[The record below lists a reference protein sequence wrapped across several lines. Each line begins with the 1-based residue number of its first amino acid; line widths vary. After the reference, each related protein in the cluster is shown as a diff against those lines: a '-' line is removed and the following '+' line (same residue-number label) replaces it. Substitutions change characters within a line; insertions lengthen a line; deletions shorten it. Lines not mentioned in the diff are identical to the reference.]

1 MKMMFWLMVA
11 GLSLQAPADS
21 RPLETA
27 ALQAQI
33 DAAAA
38 NGGGRVVVAPGV
50 HRTGLLRLRSNVTLE
65 VPADAELSGSTDLA
79 DYGVDPKDRK
89 AIFALVVAENAT
101 NVAIVGKGVVNGN
114 GSLFPAG
121 DDRPDLPRPRLAY
134 FHRCEGVVVESVT
147 LRDPAMWTCYFRLCR
162 DVTARGVKIRAQA
175 NHNNDGFDIEAKG
188 VLIEDCDID
197 SLDDAVCFKSDDP
210 DFVVGDAEVRNCTL
224 ASCSSAVKFGTS
236 SFGAFRN
243 VSIHDCTLRPCAASP
258 ILDWTRPGNWWGLGI
273 VGVTNRISGVSGL
286 SLEAV
291 DGGSFENVAI
301 RNLAIHGYHTAVFMR
316 HASRSPAPAGRE
328 SVFRNVLVENVVGDT
343 VSSIANSI
351 TGAPGRRPNGI
362 TLRNVD
368 ITCRGGAN
376 VADAKQKIPECEWG
390 YPENRMFYGKALPAW
405 GFYVRHADGVV
416 FDNVRLRLA
425 APDVRP
431 TFVAEDC
438 ASLVTNSLFCGDSP
452 APAGAQFV
460 DPLIGCAWNGHTF
473 PGPSMPFGFVQPG
486 PDTGNGDWAHC
497 SGYVHADDR
506 VYGFSQTHLSGTGCP
521 DFGDVRLLPF
531 MGIVADD
538 ADDEALYS
546 LKDLYGLK
554 VGECETGA
562 VDDYNECEKAEVGL
576 YRVALTNLNTCTYVT
591 AGMRTAFYRFQA
603 RGHGKLHLLVDPQ
616 WGQLWL
622 GRRMEEHI
630 LAYADKVD
638 ADNMG
643 ISGGFV
649 HRGWL
654 DREVHFKLRFSRPF
668 SRLRKL
674 PSLGGEKASR
684 YLLDFDVGR
693 LREVEATISLSTT
706 DGEGA
711 ERNFAAESP
720 MGFDGARA
728 ACVAAWN
735 GYLGRVSVDG
745 VDLAT
750 RTTLYTSLYHAFLQP
765 NVISDVDGRYRGPD
779 KQIHVAP
786 AGRGH
791 YSGFS
796 LWDTFRAAH
805 PLYTIMTPELVD
817 DFVASMLE
825 NYRHHGFLP
834 VIEFGGAESYCM
846 IGNHAVPVVVDAV
859 MKGFRGF
866 DRRLAYEAV
875 TNSLTVAHQT
885 RDHGWK
891 IKEDWNILD
900 RFGYYPYDLIE
911 GESVSRTLECA
922 YDDACA
928 ARFAALVGDG
938 EGLEFFKRRSCN
950 WTNVLDHSIGLVR
963 GKDVFG
969 RWRDPFDP
977 FRFGGGG
984 EWAQYDCTEGN
995 AWQYTWSVM
1004 HDPAALISSLGGKE
1018 AFVGRLDSVF
1028 GQSEM
1033 LRGAATAADTTGLIG
1048 QYVHGNE
1055 PSHHMAFFYAL
1066 AGRPDR
1072 TADVVREVCD
1082 RFYLPKVD
1090 GLCGNDDCGQMSA
1103 WYVFACLG
1111 FYPFDPCGG
1120 DYVIGAPQVP
1130 EVTVRLR
1137 NGRVLKVEARDFSRK
1152 NRHVGSVELNGKP
1165 VAGPLLRHSDIMQGG
1180 TLVFQMKRPSGL

>member
-1 MKMMFWLMVA
+1 MKGILLGVTMGLALQSLA
-11 GLSLQAPADS
+11 GNG
-21 RPLETA
+21 PLETA
-27 ALQAQI
+27 ALQARI

-38 NGGGRVVVAPGV
+38 KGGGRVAVTPGV
-50 HRTGLLRLRSNVTLE
+50 HRTGLLRLKSNVTLE
-65 VPADAELSGSTDLA
+65 IPAGAELSGSHDLS
-79 DYGVDPKDRK
+79 DYGIDPKDRK

-101 NVAIVGKGVVNGN
+101 NVAIVGKGVINGN
-114 GSLFPAG
+114 GGLFPEG
-121 DDRPDLPRPRLAY
+121 DDRPDLPRPRLVY
-134 FHRCEGVVVESVT
+134 FHRCSGVTLEGVT
-147 LRDPAMWTCYFRLCR
+147 LRDPAMWTCYFRCCH
-162 DVTARGVKIRAQA
+162 DVTARGVKIRSQA

-188 VLIEDCDID
+188 VLIENCDID

-210 DFVVGDAEVRNCTL
+210 DFVVGDAEVRDCKL
-224 ASCSSAVKFGTS
+224 ASCSSAIKFGTS
-236 SFGAFRN
+236 SYGAFRN
-243 VSIHDCTLRPCAASP
+243 VSIHDCTLKPCLTSP
-258 ILDWTRPGNWWGLGI
+258 ILDWSRPGNWWGLGI

-291 DGGSFENVAI
+291 DGGSFENVTI
-301 RNLAIHGYHTAVFMR
+301 RNLTIRGYHTAVFMR
-316 HASRSPAPAGRE
+316 HASRNPVPAGRA
-328 SVFRNVLVENVVGDT
+328 SVFRNVLVENVTGDT

-351 TGAPGRRPNGI
+351 TGVPGRRPYGI

-376 VADAKQKIPECEWG
+376 VVDAQQEIPECEWG
-390 YPENRMFYGKALPAW
+390 YPENRTFYGKALPAW
-405 GFYVRHADGVV
+405 GFYVRHADGVT
-416 FDNVRLRLA
+416 FENVRLRLA
-425 APDVRP
+425 NPDPRP
-431 TFVAEDC
+431 AFVADDC
-438 ASLVTNSLFCGDSP
+438 TGLVTNTLVCGAS
-452 APAGAQFV
+452 APLTGAQCV

-473 PGPSMPFGFVQPG
+473 PGPTMPFGFVQPG

-497 SGYVHADDR
+497 SGYVNADEK

-521 DFGDVRLLPF
+521 DLGDVRLLPF

-538 ADDEALYS
+538 ADEKELYA
-546 LKDLYGLK
+546 LKDLCGLK
-554 VGECETGA
+554 VGKRETN
-562 VDDYNECEKAEVGL
+562 DPEDYNCCEKAEIGL
-576 YRVALTNLNTCTYVT
+576 YRVALTNLNTHVYVT
-591 AGMRTAFYRFQA
+591 AGRRTAFYRFQT
-603 RGHGKLHLLVDPQ
+603 RDYGKLHLLVDPQ

-622 GRRMEEHI
+622 GRRIEDHI
-630 LAYADKVD
+630 LTYVDKVD
-638 ADNMG
+638 EDCMG
-643 ISGGFV
+643 LSGGFV

-654 DREVHFKLRFSRPF
+654 DREVHFKLRFNRPF

-674 PSLGGEKASR
+674 PSLGGEKATR
-684 YLLDFDVGR
+684 YLLDFDLLR
-693 LREVEATISLSTT
+693 FREVEATISMSTT
-706 DGEGA
+706 DDAGA
-711 ERNFAAESP
+711 ARNFAAEAP
-720 MGFDGARA
+720 LGFDGARA

-735 GYLGRVSVDG
+735 EYLGRVSVEG

-750 RTTLYTSLYHAFLQP
+750 RTTLYTALYHAFLQP

-786 AGRGH
+786 AGRNH

-805 PLYTIMTPELVD
+805 PLYTILTPELVD

-859 MKGFRGF
+859 LKGFTGF
-866 DRRLAYEAV
+866 DRKLAYEAV
-875 TNSLTVAHQT
+875 TNSLTVTHHT
-885 RDHGWK
+885 RDRGLK
-891 IKEDWNILD
+891 IKEDWSILD

-922 YDDACA
+922 YNDACA
-928 ARFAALVGDG
+928 AKFAAFVGDERG
-938 EGLEFFKRRSCN
+938 KAFFGHRGAN
-950 WTNVLDHSIGLVR
+950 WTNVLDRTLGLVR
-963 GKDVFG
+963 GKDVRG
-969 RWRDPFDP
+969 KWREPFDP

-1004 HDPAALISSLGGKE
+1004 QDPMGLIAALGGKE
-1018 AFVGRLDSVF
+1018 DFVRRLDSVF
-1028 GQSEM
+1028 RQRETLKG
-1033 LRGAATAADTTGLIG
+1033 GATVADTTGLIG

-1055 PSHHMAFFYAL
+1055 PSHHIAFFYPL

-1072 TADVVREVCD
+1072 TAEIVREVCD

-1103 WYVFACLG
+1103 WYVFVCLG

-1120 DYVIGAPQVP
+1120 EYVIGAPQLP
-1130 EVTVRLR
+1130 KVTLNLMKGKMFTMVAKGLSKE
-1137 NGRVLKVEARDFSRK
+1137 NKYVK
-1152 NRHVGSVELNGKP
+1152 SVMLNGNPIADWKI
-1165 VAGPLLRHSDIMQGG
+1165 RHKDILKGG
-1180 TLVFQMKRPSGL
+1180 ELVFEMMAK